1 MDHDT
6 INHLLQFYFMLNAQQ
21 LFLAICF
28 IIMVYVTI
36 ILMVLFLWKLKTL
49 LQYFHF
55 YLIILN
61 HDTIL
66 LVYLFLI
73 MLISLQLFSHL
84 YYILQVCDQLI
95 MVFIHNKLYQ
105 KLSFYHS
112 NDIILVYVNHTNII
126 LQIRYI
132 HFLQLFLES
141 IIQVVQ
147 YFSLSICLQQ
157 CRHLYLS
164 NQDHYLI
171 IME

>member
-6 INHLLQFYFMLNAQQ
+6 INHLLQFYFMLNTWQ

-28 IIMVYVTI
+28 IIMVYVTT
-36 ILMVLFLWKLKTL
+36 ILMVLFLQRPKTS

-55 YLIILN
+55 YLIILD

-73 MLISLQLFSHL
+73 MLISLQLFNSLH
-84 YYILQVCDQLI
+84 YILQVCDQLI

-126 LQIRYI
+126 LQIHYK

-141 IIQVVQ
+141 IIQVV
-147 YFSLSICLQQ
+147 
-157 CRHLYLS
+157 
-164 NQDHYLI
+164 
-171 IME
+171 